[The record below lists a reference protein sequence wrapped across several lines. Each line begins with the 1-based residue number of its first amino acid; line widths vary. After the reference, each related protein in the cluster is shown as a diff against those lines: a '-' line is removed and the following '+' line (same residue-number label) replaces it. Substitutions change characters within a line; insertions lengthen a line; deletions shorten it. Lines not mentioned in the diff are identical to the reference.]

1 MIRLLDKIFGDAARR
16 RIRLLIAANV
26 GNAVLE
32 GAAVAL
38 CIPVLYNLLGRH
50 VGVAGRWLIPL
61 AIVVAAYWIVTSVM
75 EHLGTHVAALLRRE
89 LFARLADKIIALPL
103 GWFDSTSAGS
113 VTALVTGGSQAP
125 LGVVMAL
132 KSITETVIPPVIV
145 LVVVLVMDWP
155 VGLAVL
161 IVIPIL
167 WALQRAVTGPIS
179 RAEAAEAAAVTEAN
193 ARLIEFS
200 QTQPVLRASGREDRG
215 LGELSTA
222 LRNRHAT
229 TNKQI
234 MRATAGLNVGEL
246 SVQIGFVVVL
256 AVAVVI
262 GSGAWQPGSHQAAR
276 LITAL
281 VFGIWALRP
290 IGKIPTAVLMLGGSA
305 AGLGRIDALLS
316 YPELAEP
323 DSSATP
329 IDTGAAIELR
339 GVRFG
344 YRDGLDVLSDVDIT
358 VPAGSTTALV
368 GPSGSGKTT
377 IVNLVAR
384 FWDASAGSVR
394 VGGVDVRELRGADL
408 MDRIALVPQDVYLF
422 DDTLEA
428 NIRVG
433 KPDATEAEVRRA
445 ANLAQVDSIVERLPQ
460 GWQTPV
466 GAGGHILS
474 GGERQRVSIA
484 RALLKDAPIV
494 LLDEASSALD
504 ARNEAAIAAALGA
517 LGQGR
522 TLLIIAHQLSTIAD
536 ADHVVYLR
544 AGRVVESGSHTELF
558 AADGEYARF
567 WSEQQRAKQW
577 RLRGRTATERVGE
590 RIR

>member
-1 MIRLLDKIFGDAARR
+1 MIALLDKIFGDAARR
-16 RIRLLIAANV
+16 RIRLLIAASA

-32 GAAVAL
+32 GIAVAL
-38 CIPVLYNLLGRH
+38 CVPVLLELLRRDIGA
-50 VGVAGRWLIPL
+50 AGWWLIPL
-61 AIVVAAYWIVTSVM
+61 TVVVAAYWVVNAVM
-75 EHLGTHVAALLRRE
+75 EHLGTHVAATLRRE

-125 LGVVMAL
+125 LGVVLAL
-132 KSITETVIPPVIV
+132 KTIAETVIPPVIV
-145 LVVVLVMDWP
+145 LVVLLFLDWP
-155 VGLAVL
+155 ITLAVL
-161 IVIPIL
+161 IVVPLL
-167 WALQRAVTGPIS
+167 WVLQRAVAKPIA
-179 RAEAAEAAAVTEAN
+179 RADADEAAAVADAN

-215 LGELSTA
+215 LGELSGA

-234 MRATAGLNVGEL
+234 LRATAGLNVGEL
-246 SVQIGFVVVL
+246 SVQLGYVIVL
-256 AVAVVI
+256 AVTVVI
-262 GSGAWQPGSHQAAR
+262 GSGAWQLGPHELAR
-276 LITAL
+276 LITAA

-290 IGKIPTAVLMLGGSA
+290 IGKISTALLLIGGSA
-305 AGLGRIDALLS
+305 AALGRIDALLS
-316 YPELAEP
+316 HPELAEP
-323 DSSATP
+323 DSSAKATS
-329 IDTGAAIELR
+329 TGNAIELR
-339 GVRFG
+339 DVRFG
-344 YRDGLDVLSDVDIT
+344 YREGIDVLSQVNIT

-384 FWDASAGSVR
+384 FWDANSGSVR
-394 VGGVDVRELRGADL
+394 VDGVDVRDLRGEDL

-445 ANLAQVDSIVERLPQ
+445 ASLAQVDSIVERLPQ
-460 GWQTPV
+460 GWQNPV
-466 GAGGHILS
+466 GAGGNILS

-504 ARNEAAIAAALGA
+504 ARNEAAIAAALGE
-517 LGQGR
+517 LGRGR

-544 AGRVVESGSHTELF
+544 GGKVIESGSHTELF

-567 WSEQQRAKQW
+567 WREQQRARSW
-577 RLRGRTATERVGE
+577 RLRDRASEPAGGRPA
-590 RIR
+590 